1 MEEFFH
7 PLVHLHWNR
16 LLNLLLKQK
25 SLNCLSPVS
34 FCFICSFHFQIN
46 YWKSLSSH
54 TSCLHSVTSH
64 SLCRPLQLTWNLPDA
79 QKPLMLRSCLT
90 TEYLSVFFLL
100 WSISSIWYIFNQLIC
115 LWDTIFLSLL
125 FYVCSHSLFLLHRLS
140 TAILQGSVE
149 NSFFCFPF
157 EQTFLC
163 HLYF

>member
-7 PLVHLHWNR
+7 PLFHLHWNR
-16 LLNLLLKQK
+16 LLNLLLKISQ
-25 SLNCLSPVS
+25 LPLSCQFLLHLLLPFPDKLLETS
-34 FCFICSFHFQIN
+34 FR
-46 YWKSLSSH
+46 

-79 QKPLMLRSCLT
+79 QKLLMLRSCLT

-125 FYVCSHSLFLLHRLS
+125 FYVCSHSLFLLHLLN